1 MEELA
6 ELRNYIQSERYAL
19 LLIDELEEMSQ
30 EDKLNKIHSHAII
43 LLLHLIK
50 QHAEQRSSRS

>member
-6 ELRNYIQSERYAL
+6 ELRSYIQSERYAEAL

-30 EDKLNKIHSHAII
+30 EDKLNKSLRIQII
-43 LLLHLIK
+43 
-50 QHAEQRSSRS
+50 